1 MIDPT
6 GLASAP
12 RDRRAAI
19 IYGAAQAEMSKH
31 LWRAAL
37 GGSGGGSAGSRD
49 ESLTMSGR
57 DTASST
63 SLDSLIALLIPEAK
77 IPTTTPD
84 PVAGAAEVR
93 ARFATAD
100 LGPPVHRHAVDPDQ
114 HGASPAPDGLGP
126 NARHAPILQAAAAR
140 TGIPAAAL
148 AAIVDAEAGKAR
160 DGTWQTYSRN
170 PRSSAAGLGQ
180 FLSRTWEGMA
190 ETGGTWL
197 NGLARANGWLGD
209 NGQVLASAR
218 ATVLSLRYDPTAAI
232 NGIADFAKRNLDGLD
247 RAGVSAHGEVGA
259 TARLAYL
266 GHHLGLGD
274 AVRFMRDG
282 GLSKSR
288 AHTLLDAQ
296 IGTGDSS
303 RRIAS
308 TGDAT
313 IAHRNWLLDFMDR
326 KIRPQRFANISA

>member
-6 GLASAP
+6 GLASVP

-19 IYGAAQAEMSKH
+19 IYGAAQAEMAKH
-31 LWRAAL
+31 LWQAAI
-37 GGSGGGSAGSRD
+37 GGSGGSSRD
-49 ESLTMSGR
+49 DSTLTSAR
-57 DTASST
+57 DASSPT
-63 SLDSLIALLIPEAK
+63 SLDSLIALLMPEAK
-77 IPTTTPD
+77 APATTPD

-100 LGPPVHRHAVDPDQ
+100 LGPALHRPAIDPDR
-114 HGASPAPDGLGP
+114 HTGSATVDGLGP
-126 NARHAPILQAAAAR
+126 NARHAPTLQAAATR

-190 ETGGTWL
+190 ETGGSWL
-197 NGLARANGWLGD
+197 NGLARTNGWLGD
-209 NGQVLASAR
+209 NGHVLPSAR
-218 ATVLSLRYDPTAAI
+218 ATVLALRYDPTAAI
-232 NGIADFAKRNLDGLD
+232 NGIADFAKRNLEGLAH
-247 RAGVSAHGEVGA
+247 AGVSSHGEVGA

-266 GHHLGLGD
+266 GHHLGLSD
-274 AVRFMRDG
+274 AVRFVRNG
-282 GLSKSR
+282 GLSESR

-296 IGTGDSS
+296 IGAGDSS

-313 IAHRNWLLDFMDR
+313 AAHRNWLLDFMDR
-326 KIRPQRFANISA
+326 KIRPQQFANISG

>member
-1 MIDPT
+1 VIDPT
-6 GLASAP
+6 GLASVP

-19 IYGAAQAEMSKH
+19 IYGAAQAEMAKH
-31 LWRAAL
+31 LWQAAL
-37 GGSGGGSAGSRD
+37 GGSGTGSRD
-49 ESLTMSGR
+49 DSASVTAR
-57 DTASST
+57 DASSPT
-63 SLDSLIALLIPEAK
+63 SLDSLIALLMPEAK
-77 IPTTTPD
+77 VPATTPD

-100 LGPPVHRHAVDPDQ
+100 LGPALHRPAIDSAPHTGVAAVE
-114 HGASPAPDGLGP
+114 GLGR
-126 NARHAPILQAAAAR
+126 NARHAPTLQAAAAR

-197 NGLARANGWLGD
+197 NGFARANGLLGE
-209 NGQVLASAR
+209 NGKVLASAR

-232 NGIADFAKRNLDGLD
+232 NGIADFARRNLDGLD

-274 AVRFMRDG
+274 AVRFVRDG
-282 GLSKSR
+282 GLSESR
-288 AHTLLDAQ
+288 AHTLLNAQ
-296 IGTGDSS
+296 IGAGDSS

-313 IAHRNWLLDFMDR
+313 VAHRNWLLDFMDR
-326 KIRPQRFANISA
+326 KIRPQQFANISG

>member
-6 GLASAP
+6 GLASVP

-19 IYGAAQAEMSKH
+19 IYGAAQAEMAKH
-31 LWRAAL
+31 LWQAAI
-37 GGSGGGSAGSRD
+37 GGSGGSSRD
-49 ESLTMSGR
+49 DSTRANAR
-57 DTASST
+57 DASSAT
-63 SLDSLIALLIPEAK
+63 SLDSLIALLMPDTK
-77 IPTTTPD
+77 TPTTASGPIAD
-84 PVAGAAEVR
+84 AADVR
-93 ARFATAD
+93 SRFATAD
-100 LGPPVHRHAVDPDQ
+100 LGPPKHSATIDANGRADPA
-114 HGASPAPDGLGP
+114 GLDGLGP
-126 NARHAPILQAAAAR
+126 NARHAPTLQAAATR

-190 ETGGTWL
+190 ETGGSWL
-197 NGLARANGWLGD
+197 NGLARANGWLGE
-209 NGQVLASAR
+209 NGHVLPSAR
-218 ATVLSLRYDPTAAI
+218 ASVLALRYDPTAAI
-232 NGIADFAKRNLDGLD
+232 NGIADFARRNLDGLD

-274 AVRFMRDG
+274 AVRFVRDG
-282 GLSKSR
+282 GLSESR

-296 IGTGDSS
+296 IGAGDSS

-313 IAHRNWLLDFMDR
+313 AAHRNWLLDFMDR
-326 KIRPQRFANISA
+326 KIRPQRFANISG